1 MSFKDVEQQLDYF
14 RYSRDEVHGY
24 SKAVGKLLDLS
35 VNYVPDAEKA
45 YTEGKNAIWA
55 GMGGWEIPL
64 IYSNGIIPVMFS
76 EMGRFAGVEA
86 ITIAEDY
93 YQFPQETCSMVKCVV
108 GEWHLRR
115 NQSKSIKRVL
125 VSAVACE
132 PYNMAWEIIKKEGY
146 ELFNMD
152 VIYRG
157 PGVIGERLE
166 QLVEFFVDQIY
177 RVQDWLTGGQPVD
190 EEKLKAEIA
199 KKNRLLLKVR
209 RILDLRLKHP
219 FYIRSLP
226 TIYLLNGLTTYF
238 GKPEEFEET
247 VNLLLEEMENIS
259 EETAQDKVIPLV
271 WVGGTGQ
278 EFGVY
283 EAIDQAG
290 GALLGFRNV
299 PFKLYREDIHPV
311 EALARYVL
319 DNQNAG
325 ASVYVQ
331 DLVEQEIEKV
341 NAKGLILQGVLG
353 CSYSTIA
360 REMWREHFHQ
370 KGIPSIN
377 LEGTFQF
384 GAPSGQLVT
393 RTKAF
398 IEMLS

>member
-1 MSFKDVEQQLDYF
+1 MSFKDVEKQLDYF

-24 SKAVGKLLDLS
+24 SKAVGNLLDLS
-35 VNYVPDAEKA
+35 IHYVPDAEKA
-45 YTEGKNAIWA
+45 FAEGREAIWS
-55 GMGGWEIPL
+55 GINGWEIPL
-64 IYSNGIIPVMFS
+64 IYANGIIPVSFS

-86 ITIAEDY
+86 ITIAEDH

-108 GEWHLRR
+108 GEWHLRKD
-115 NQSKSIKRVL
+115 QAASIKRVL
-125 VSAVACE
+125 GSSVAATYKW
-132 PYNMAWEIIKKEGY
+132 PGIIKKTVMRY
-146 ELFNMD
+146 TID
-152 VIYRG
+152 VMYRLRRG
-157 PGVIGERLE
+157 GGAWINGGV
-166 QLVEFFVDQIY
+166 FY
-177 RVQDWLTGGQPVD
+177 RKIHGVGWLTAVGRLTSQNEV
-190 EEKLKAEIA
+190 EIER
-199 KKNRLLLKVR
+199 KNRAHKVR

-226 TIYLLNGLTTYF
+226 TIYLLNGLNTYF
-238 GKPEEFEET
+238 GKPEEFEAA
-247 VNLLLEEMENIS
+247 VDLLIDELENAKEEN
-259 EETAQDKVIPLV
+259 EPRQVIPLV

-299 PFKLYREDIHPV
+299 PFKLYREDVPPV
-311 EALARYVL
+311 EALARYMF

-325 ASVYVQ
+325 ASIYVQ
-331 DLVEQEIEKV
+331 QVVEQEIEKV
-341 NAKGLILQGVLG
+341 KARGLILQGVLG

-360 REMWREHFHQ
+360 REMWREYFHQ

>member
-1 MSFKDVEQQLDYF
+1 MSFKDVEKQLDYF

-24 SKAVGKLLDLS
+24 SKAVGELLDLS
-35 VNYVPDAEKA
+35 IHYVPDAEKA
-45 YTEGKNAIWA
+45 FAEGREAIWS
-55 GMGGWEIPL
+55 GINGWEIPL
-64 IYSNGIIPVMFS
+64 IYANGIIPVSFS

-86 ITIAEDY
+86 ITIAEDH

-108 GEWHLRR
+108 GEWHLRKD
-115 NQSKSIKRVL
+115 QAASIKRVL
-125 VSAVACE
+125 GSSVACE
-132 PYNMAWEIIKKEGY
+132 PYNMAWEIIKKDGY
-146 ELFNMD
+146 EVYNID
-152 VIYRG
+152 VMYRA
-157 PGVIGERLE
+157 PGVEGERLD
-166 QLVEFFVDQIY
+166 QLVGFFIEQIHG
-177 RVQDWLTGGQPVD
+177 VQAWLTGSRAINEP
-190 EEKLKAEIA
+190 KLKVEIER
-199 KKNRLLLKVR
+199 KNRLLTKVR

-226 TIYLLNGLTTYF
+226 TIYLLNGLNTYF
-238 GKPEEFEET
+238 GKPEEFEAA
-247 VNLLLEEMENIS
+247 VDLLIDELENAKEES
-259 EETAQDKVIPLV
+259 EPRQVIPLV

-299 PFKLYREDIHPV
+299 PFKLYREDVPPV
-311 EALARYVL
+311 EALAHYMF

-325 ASVYVQ
+325 ASIYVQ
-331 DLVEQEIEKV
+331 QVVEQEIEKV
-341 NAKGLILQGVLG
+341 KARGLILQGVLG

-360 REMWREHFHQ
+360 REMWREYFHQ